1 MIKLG
6 WDNTVGAGRLQV
18 DPVTGA
24 LAVDRSLV
32 SVVAL
37 CLFTN
42 VEATAEEIATAGL
55 DQQEGWWAE
64 ADSLR
69 EQGRPR
75 MGSKLWLLKRE
86 KTIAATLRRGEGYV
100 RDALRWLIDQK
111 IAADIGVRMTLL
123 RPGGVVG
130 LEVTIT
136 RPQKILPPFK
146 HLWEFQTDAVL

>member
-6 WDNTVGAGRLQV
+6 WDNKVGAGRLQV

-24 LAVDRSLV
+24 RAVDRSLE
-32 SVVAL
+32 SVAAL

-42 VEATAEEIATAGL
+42 VEATADEIATAGL

-136 RPQKILPPFK
+136 RPQKVLPPFK
-146 HLWEFQTDAVL
+146 HLWEFQSDAVL